1 VTQIRSIQPG
11 PRLVTPG
18 RGSPSR
24 VYRTNDSQ
32 TLVVAILTIMA
43 TLISMYDLALLAFG
57 AR

>member
-1 VTQIRSIQPG
+1 MTQIRSIQPG
-11 PRLVTPG
+11 PRLV
-18 RGSPSR
+18 RQSRRSPSR